1 MLDVLETDTSFAG
14 PRSIDTIPGAA
25 GIGLR
30 AAHYDDFLATAPEV
44 AWIEVHSEN
53 LFAAGGKVH
62 RVMEQVRRDYP
73 LSLHGVGLSLGG
85 ADPLN
90 LDHLRQLKR
99 VMQRYAPG
107 LVSEHL
113 CWISVGGRYLH
124 DLFPL
129 PGTESM
135 LAHLVPRI
143 QQVQEVLG
151 CQILIENVS
160 AYLRFSGDALPEW
173 AMLNALVEKTG
184 CGLLLDINNLFVSS
198 RNQHFDPLVY
208 LANLHREAVQEI
220 HLAGFSVEEVEG
232 TTVLIDTHSCPVW
245 PEVWDLYARSLRM
258 FDHRVPTL
266 IEWDSDLPTLDI
278 LLGEAAEAQRLLE
291 NAHG

>member
-1 MLDVLETDTSFAG
+1 MLDTLEIYTAVPDSRRVDA
-14 PRSIDTIPGAA
+14 IPAAA

-30 AAHYDDFLATAPEV
+30 AAHYDELLATVPQV
-44 AWIEVHSEN
+44 AWVEVHSEN

-73 LSLHGVGLSLGG
+73 LSLHGVGLSLGS
-85 ADPLN
+85 ADPLHPE
-90 LDHLRQLKR
+90 HLRQIKR
-99 VMQRYAPG
+99 VVERYGPG

-129 PGTESM
+129 RGTEVM
-135 LAHLVPRI
+135 LRHLVPRI
-143 QQVQEVLG
+143 LQVQEVLG
-151 CQILIENVS
+151 RQILIENVS
-160 AYLRFSGDALPEW
+160 AYLRFAGDALPEW

-198 RNQHFDPLVY
+198 RNQHFDPFVY
-208 LANLHREAVQEI
+208 LANLRRDAVQEI

-232 TTVLIDTHSCPVW
+232 TTLLIDTHSCPVW

-266 IEWDSDLPTLDI
+266 IEWDSDLPTLDT
-278 LLGEAAEAQRLLE
+278 LLGEAAQAQSLLE
-291 NAHG
+291 KTHG